1 MRHLA
6 PGSSHVSFGYERPGC
21 LASKSPASALEQL
34 VHDQLYALVSARGF
48 PCLGGRAAIN
58 RKAYRFAMYQEPGT
72 LASARDLGQDL
83 TSFIREVPSLGEL
96 TTFMAC
102 FAEPRLAGERE
113 FEGLLWVQLQA
124 LHDLDQGPWDSRVS
138 PDPDDARFAFS
149 FGGHAFFVVGLH
161 AGSSRWSRRFAW
173 PTLVFNLM
181 SQFERLR
188 ATHRFGRFQ
197 RAIRAREMVLQGSI
211 NPNLDRSDACQYA
224 GRASDPAWRCP
235 LQIRARALERTMHDA
250 TV

>member
-1 MRHLA
+1 
-6 PGSSHVSFGYERPGC
+6 V
-21 LASKSPASALEQL
+21 EQL
-34 VHDQLYALVSARGF
+34 VHDQLYALVSAHGF

-58 RKAYRFAMYQEPGT
+58 RKAYRFALYQELGT
-72 LASARDLGQDL
+72 LASARHLRHDL

-102 FAEPRLAGERE
+102 FVEPRLAGERE

-124 LHDLDQGPWDSRVS
+124 LHDLDQTPWDARVS

-197 RAIRAREMVLQGSI
+197 RAIRAREMVLQGGI
-211 NPNLDRSDACQYA
+211 NPNLDKSDACQYA
-224 GRASDPAWRCP
+224 GRVTDPAWRCP
-235 LQIRARALERTMHDA
+235 LQVRTRALERTMQHA
-250 TV
+250 TA